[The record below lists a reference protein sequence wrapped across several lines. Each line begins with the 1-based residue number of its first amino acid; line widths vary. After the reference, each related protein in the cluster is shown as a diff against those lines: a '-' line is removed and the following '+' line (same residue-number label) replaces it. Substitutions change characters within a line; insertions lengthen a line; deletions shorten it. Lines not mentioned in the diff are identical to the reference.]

1 MSDHQAM
8 LEAHVAFEM
17 ARLTGPAAVETVT
30 SEVDGLLGW
39 LADVTLLQLV
49 APQDVTDVVVS
60 ASRRMDSAQGLA
72 LLEDVLDGVLAGLA
86 ENSDTV
92 GDLVGTD
99 DVQRWAVALAGMQ
112 KARAALL
119 ASVTSSTMYTR
130 LVAHVVYHGLKSYVL
145 TENVLAKR
153 IPGAS
158 SLVRLGQRSLG
169 AAAPGLEQNIDR
181 QLIAFVDANIAD
193 TVRESQRFL
202 DGMLDTDLVAEVSVT
217 AWSPFADRP
226 LAALPDAVDRD
237 ELTRLLEATWAQWDQ
252 LRGTPAYERLVG
264 DAVEAFFAAHGERP
278 VLDLLADLGVTPD
291 VARDWAVAFAVPML
305 EHAVTTGYLE
315 QRVRARLAA
324 FYDSYGSA
332 AAKPRRRST
341 RPRPTKAS
349 SPPAAEPPAD

>member
-1 MSDHQAM
+1 MSDNKTL

-17 ARLTGPAAVETVT
+17 ARLTGQGAVETVA
-30 SEVDGLLGW
+30 SEVDALFGW
-39 LADVTLLQLV
+39 LADVTLLELAAPADV
-49 APQDVTDVVVS
+49 AAVVVS
-60 ASRRMDSAQGLA
+60 ASRRLDAAQGLT
-72 LLEDVLDGVLAGLA
+72 LLEDVLDGVLNGLA
-86 ENSDTV
+86 ETPDTV
-92 GDLVGTD
+92 GDVVGTD
-99 DVQRWAVALAGMQ
+99 DVQRWAVALAGME
-112 KARAALL
+112 KARSALL
-119 ASVTSSTMYTR
+119 ASVTSSSMYTR

-202 DGMLDTDLVAEVSVT
+202 DGMLDADLVAEVSVT
-217 AWSPFADRP
+217 AWSPFASRP
-226 LAALPDAVDRD
+226 LAALPDAVDRA
-237 ELTRLLEATWAQWDQ
+237 ELTRLLEATWQQWDQ
-252 LRGTPAYERLVG
+252 LRDTPAYERLVG
-264 DAVEAFFAAHGERP
+264 DAVEAFFASHGERP
-278 VLDLLADLGVTPD
+278 VADLLADLGITPNE
-291 VARDWAVAFAVPML
+291 ARNWAVALAVPML
-305 EHAVTTGYLE
+305 EHAVATGYLE

-341 RPRPTKAS
+341 RPTKAGS
-349 SPPAAEPPAD
+349 PPPAASPMD